1 MRSDTD
7 RHDIRAI
14 FAYLKGNKP
23 MLYFYIA
30 VIVKGSLDIG
40 LTSYVCKYCFG
51 SIEYI
56 SVLTLA
62 SALPLLILYIALP
75 SLLKRFEKHA
85 LYELGVIGS
94 IIMSAI
100 IFFFGYGNV
109 NVFIVLASLRSILSA
124 LPGILIYTMAADLV
138 EYGHYKTGSRREG
151 LIFSIQSF
159 AHKFSASMAA
169 ILTGIILSLLGYDE
183 HGEALSRTAMD
194 SLWLIYL
201 LLPAAGKLISLPL
214 HAKSK
219 LSDAQV
225 QLMTHANSLANRQ
238 QRRK

>member
-100 IFFFGYGNV
+100 PNARAAMSMLSGPKKAKAIRALIPPIIGGIPFF
-109 NVFIVLASLRSILSA
+109 VF
-124 LPGILIYTMAADLV
+124 
-138 EYGHYKTGSRREG
+138 
-151 LIFSIQSF
+151 FS
-159 AHKFSASMAA
+159 
-169 ILTGIILSLLGYDE
+169 
-183 HGEALSRTAMD
+183 
-194 SLWLIYL
+194 
-201 LLPAAGKLISLPL
+201 
-214 HAKSK
+214 
-219 LSDAQV
+219 
-225 QLMTHANSLANRQ
+225 
-238 QRRK
+238 